1 MMNIDLN
8 NPEAVRLA
16 GITALTEA
24 LGPVGYALFMQQMG
38 ACSGDYTK
46 EKYEQPEMTLEEIM
60 AGIEEMK
67 LEYAKLKAAQNS
79 DA

>member
-24 LGPVGYALFMQQMG
+24 LGPVGYALFM
-38 ACSGDYTK
+38 
-46 EKYEQPEMTLEEIM
+46 
-60 AGIEEMK
+60 
-67 LEYAKLKAAQNS
+67 
-79 DA
+79 